1 MIRKDNGAGPIL
13 GTSMLTLRLALRHQN
28 LAKGSVLLVCC
39 RCISPT
45 VREGSVAIR
54 AGALPHGR
62 ASAPFVPSQHNA
74 ETSPLLEFICSGR
87 GPFNRIS
94 ATYGQKDSSQAK
106 GKSCASSER
115 FRKEFGGGVGV

>member
-39 RCISPT
+39 RGLSPT

-62 ASAPFVPSQHNA
+62 ASASLVSWQHSLRTLPAFTGGCHAAKVTSQCVLA
-74 ETSPLLEFICSGR
+74 R
-87 GPFNRIS
+87 
-94 ATYGQKDSSQAK
+94 SQ
-106 GKSCASSER
+106 GSLRE
-115 FRKEFGGGVGV
+115 V

>member
-39 RCISPT
+39 RGLSPT

-62 ASAPFVPSQHNA
+62 ASASLVSWQHSLRTLPSFIESRQPPRDNANGPLPFMFSKLSEH
-74 ETSPLLEFICSGR
+74 ETSFIHLPVPGSGLR
-87 GPFNRIS
+87 P
-94 ATYGQKDSSQAK
+94 
-106 GKSCASSER
+106 C
-115 FRKEFGGGVGV
+115 

>member
-39 RCISPT
+39 RGLSPT

-62 ASAPFVPSQHNA
+62 ASAPLVSWQNSLRTLPVILSELYYYVRMPRLNFR
-74 ETSPLLEFICSGR
+74 EGFILQIR
-87 GPFNRIS
+87 
-94 ATYGQKDSSQAK
+94 
-106 GKSCASSER
+106 ASSNHR
-115 FRKEFGGGVGV
+115 HC